1 MLNISQSK
9 IAKGKKLRKKG
20 EEAGYARY
28 GRREVW
34 TPCPLS
40 THSILPK
47 RKIERWTS
55 GLKEPLQINQAPK

>member
-9 IAKGKKLRKKG
+9 IAKGKKLRKKE

-28 GRREVW
+28 GRWEVW

-40 THSILPK
+40 PHFILPK
-47 RKIERWTS
+47 RKNLEVDLWPERTS
-55 GLKEPLQINQAPK
+55 SNKPGS